1 MARKK
6 EISQHLPHFYRS
18 WDRESA
24 LSMIIA
30 GVGSAL
36 DETEKDLVSIMR
48 SHWVDTAHAH
58 DLDHIGSLYGLS
70 RRPGETDPELR
81 NRLKRAILSYKG
93 GGTPGAVRMV
103 VRMLLRLP
111 PDHPVTIIENPKRT
125 VKKTLQVRANQEFL
139 LNPRSIE
146 DTVPRITFEIE
157 TPDTLATD
165 PSFTNLTT
173 GRTVTYKG
181 RVSSGD
187 VLVMSADGS
196 TLNGTDVSGST
207 VYEGFPD
214 LPRRRSTWK
223 YSEQTGGNIGVFD
236 RTAFDESVFAI
247 DIIARVTV
255 EWQAREPAAFEVRIE
270 KELLD
275 TAGLSKFDLLE
286 GLNAIKACG
295 VKAYVQVV
303 EQT

>member
-1 MARKK
+1 MARKEEVSK
-6 EISQHLPHFYRS
+6 HLPHFYRY
-18 WDRESA
+18 WDRVSA
-24 LSMIIA
+24 LSMILA
-30 GVGSAL
+30 GVGTVL
-36 DETEKDLVSIMR
+36 DETEKDLVSIMK

-58 DLDHIGSLYGLS
+58 DLDQIGGLYGLS

-93 GGTPGAVRMV
+93 GGTIGAVQMV

-111 PDHPVTIIENPKRT
+111 PDYPVTIIENPERT
-125 VKKTLQVRANQEFL
+125 MKKTMQVRANQEMVM
-139 LNPRSIE
+139 NSRSIV
-146 DTVPRITFEIE
+146 DSVPRITFEIE

-165 PSFTNLTT
+165 PTFMNITT
-173 GRTVTYKG
+173 GQTVTYKG
-181 RVSSGD
+181 QVSSGD
-187 VLVMSADGS
+187 ILVLSGDTS

-207 VYEGFPD
+207 VYDGFPD

-223 YSEQTGGNIGVFD
+223 YSERTGGNVGIFD
-236 RTAFDESVFAI
+236 RTTFDESVFAI
-247 DIIARVTV
+247 DIIARVTI
-255 EWQAREPAAFEVRIE
+255 EWKAREPAAFEVRIE

-303 EQT
+303 EQA